1 MELCK
6 EGRYMDDLVCRIGV
20 CINELDDIADDLHY
34 IHNMDSTEL
43 NKIADLLSKF
53 QGELRKVLE

>member
-1 MELCK
+1 
-6 EGRYMDDLVCRIGV
+6 MDDLVCRIGA
-20 CINELDDIADDLHY
+20 CINELDDIADDLNY